1 VVHPLLGT
9 ANAEIDRLVSSD
21 LESLGSMS
29 FGTATRGGLL
39 NSVHL
44 PAHERWTLVDPPNA
58 WGTSETVAYLVH
70 AVDRVRSRF
79 PGAHPL
85 FVGDLSRRRGGHL
98 KPHLSHQSGKDA
110 DISYYYTQDP
120 QWYARAHAGNL
131 DRERSWALIR
141 TLIAETDVHY
151 IFMDRSVQRLLR
163 SYAEAIGEDREW
175 LSSIFHGTND
185 EEPIIRHE
193 PGHATHIH
201 VRFYNPIAEETA
213 RRCYSSLLRQKKLL
227 PMVYNITHRVQKG
240 ETLIGL
246 AKRYGTT
253 VRAIQRANGM
263 KSSVIQAKRTYFI
276 PRQGPAAPSVP
287 RTVPPRRIPPPPV
300 APTDGPIALR

>member
-1 VVHPLLGT
+1 LGAVLSPAAGCTPGFFAEERWPVVAPAEAEVIEPPARYTTGCSPKGCLPDAGGASARGGDNALARAAAVAPVVHPLLGT

-79 PGAHPL
+79 PGSHPL

-213 RRCYSSLLRQKKLL
+213 RRC
-227 PMVYNITHRVQKG
+227 
-240 ETLIGL
+240 
-246 AKRYGTT
+246 
-253 VRAIQRANGM
+253 
-263 KSSVIQAKRTYFI
+263 
-276 PRQGPAAPSVP
+276 
-287 RTVPPRRIPPPPV
+287 
-300 APTDGPIALR
+300 